1 MFVVK
6 FTSKT
11 VEFHRNG
18 LFLALPM
25 ELNAITY
32 RPATN
37 SMLLRSWIYNV
48 NTVHSLLRG
57 HDILTYLH
65 Q

>member
-11 VEFHRNG
+11 VEFHRKG
-18 LFLALPM
+18 QKQAVPM

-48 NTVHSLLRG
+48 NQYTAS
-57 HDILTYLH
+57 
-65 Q
+65 